1 MSFNF
6 GAFLGGM
13 SKQISTNI
21 EDAKRF
27 NREKEFRMDMLAE
40 EEATKMRLAKSS
52 ERRAQRKQ
60 DQQNAALLK
69 SMGYTD
75 AQSGWIMQGG
85 GATVTL
91 YSDFAKKAYARGINP
106 ADILE
111 TNLINPDQQDPR
123 NEAALISVIDS
134 TKSDRPFT
142 SKKSKIY
149 GASKADAANPFTI
162 RQDIMT
168 SVLGEVEEVK
178 PPKQYGSL
186 EAGHAGTY
194 SLLQEAIK
202 KGDKDEITRLEDV
215 LGEWKTKIEEDIA
228 LRKPEDTGKDV
239 KYFSDTSRTNI
250 FNTEMKDAYK
260 DYQFETD
267 IDGNITGKLE
277 GRRGVAIVAR
287 LSAADNI
294 EGEANVAEGAIDSR
308 LLNRADRLRTKAQDD
323 LRDYGRGIVSSD
335 GAPDEA
341 TSKYSYLK
349 NTKENESGEL
359 VPMNYK
365 VATRM
370 ANNGQF
376 KVGDVVVVRMKEN
389 GVVVDKIKVYTG
401 LRDPE
406 DQGVQIKGQKL
417 FDMFFDAGSY
427 SRSMF

>member
-60 DQQNAALLK
+60 DEQNAALLK

-123 NEAALISVIDS
+123 NESALMSVIDS
-134 TKSDRPFT
+134 TRPESEVDAAKPFT
-142 SKKSKIY
+142 VS
-149 GASKADAANPFTI
+149 
-162 RQDIMT
+162 QDIMT

-178 PPKQYGSL
+178 PPKQYTSL
-186 EAGHAGTY
+186 EAGHSGTY

-202 KGDKDEITRLEDV
+202 KGDKDEITRLEGV
-215 LGEWKTKIEEDIA
+215 LEEWKGKIVEDIA
-228 LRKPEDTGKDV
+228 LRKPDDDTGKDPS
-239 KYFSDTSRTNI
+239 YFTKPSRETIRKNALS
-250 FNTEMKDAYK
+250 DAYTEF
-260 DYQFETD
+260 DFETD
-267 IDGNITGKLE
+267 LNGNITANLE
-277 GRRGVAIVAR
+277 GRQGAKIVAR
-287 LSAADNI
+287 IAAADTI
-294 EGEANVAEGAIDSR
+294 ERQANVAEGVIDTN
-308 LLNRADRLRTKAQDD
+308 LM
-323 LRDYGRGIVSSD
+323 G
-335 GAPDEA
+335 EA
-341 TSKYSYLK
+341 TSIRASAEQALTSYGQAIVEQKGGSDSKTKKFGYLK
-349 NTKENESGEL
+349 STKEEPIS
-359 VPMNYK
+359 NYK
-365 VATRM
+365 M
-370 ANNGQF
+370 NEGGNSGKY
-376 KVGDVVVVRMKEN
+376 KVGDVVIAEVAQPEGGTILKVF
-389 GVVVDKIKVYTG
+389 VYTG
-401 LRDPE
+401 RRDPNDMGIE
-406 DQGVQIKGQKL
+406 VQGRKL
-417 FDMFFDAGSY
+417 YNFFHDAGRLY
-427 SRSMF
+427 

>member
-60 DQQNAALLK
+60 DEQNAALLK

-123 NEAALISVIDS
+123 NESALMSVIDS
-134 TKSDRPFT
+134 TRPESEVDAAKPFT
-142 SKKSKIY
+142 VS
-149 GASKADAANPFTI
+149 
-162 RQDIMT
+162 QDIMT

-178 PPKQYGSL
+178 PPKQYTSL
-186 EAGHAGTY
+186 EAGHSGTY

-202 KGDKDEITRLEDV
+202 IGDKDEVTRLEGV
-215 LGEWKTKIEEDIA
+215 LEEWKTKIKEDID
-228 LRKPEDTGKDV
+228 LRKPDDDTGKDPS
-239 KYFSDTSRTNI
+239 YFTKPSRETIKKNAL
-250 FNTEMKDAYK
+250 TDAYTEF
-260 DYQFETD
+260 DFETD
-267 IDGNITGKLE
+267 LNGNITANLE
-277 GRRGVAIVAR
+277 GRQGAKIVAR
-287 LSAADNI
+287 IAAADTI
-294 EGEANVAEGAIDSR
+294 ERQANVAEGVIDTN
-308 LLNRADRLRTKAQDD
+308 LM
-323 LRDYGRGIVSSD
+323 G
-335 GAPDEA
+335 EA
-341 TSKYSYLK
+341 TAIRQNAKEALTSYGQAIVTQKGGAENSKTAKFGYLK
-349 NTKENESGEL
+349 STKE
-359 VPMNYK
+359 VPISNYK
-365 VATRM
+365 M
-370 ANNGQF
+370 YEGGNSGKY
-376 KVGDVVVVRMKEN
+376 KVGDVVIAEVAQPEGPPILKVF
-389 GVVVDKIKVYTG
+389 VYTG
-401 LRDPE
+401 RKDPNDMGKE
-406 DQGVQIKGQKL
+406 VQGRKL
-417 FDMFFDAGSY
+417 YNFFHDAGRLY
-427 SRSMF
+427 

>member
-178 PPKQYGSL
+178 APKQYTSL

-215 LGEWKTKIEEDIA
+215 LGEWKAKIKEDIE
-228 LRKPEDTGKDV
+228 LRKPDDDTGKDPS
-239 KYFSDTSRTNI
+239 YFTKPSRETIRKNALS
-250 FNTEMKDAYK
+250 DAYTEF
-260 DYQFETD
+260 DFETD
-267 IDGNITGKLE
+267 LNGNITANLE
-277 GRRGVAIVAR
+277 GRQGAKIVAR
-287 LSAADNI
+287 IAAADTI
-294 EGEANVAEGAIDSR
+294 ERQANVAEGVIDTN
-308 LLNRADRLRTKAQDD
+308 LM
-323 LRDYGRGIVSSD
+323 G
-335 GAPDEA
+335 EA
-341 TSKYSYLK
+341 TSIRASAEQALTSYGQAIVEQKGGSDSKTKKFGYLK
-349 NTKENESGEL
+349 STKE
-359 VPMNYK
+359 VPLSNYK
-365 VATRM
+365 M
-370 ANNGQF
+370 NEGGNSGKY
-376 KVGDVVVVRMKEN
+376 KVGDVVIAEVAQPEGGTILKVF
-389 GVVVDKIKVYTG
+389 VYTG
-401 LRDPE
+401 RRDPNDMGIE
-406 DQGVQIKGQKL
+406 VQGRKL
-417 FDMFFDAGSY
+417 YNFFHDAGRLY
-427 SRSMF
+427 